1 MSDRDAPGRTPWWLE
16 RGDAICVDC
25 GDAFHPEAMVRC
37 QDCDELVCAT
47 CVVEVRGDGDGE
59 GALAVVCHACAEA
72 RG

>member
-1 MSDRDAPGRTPWWLE
+1 MNEGDGPGRMPWWLD

-25 GDAFHPEAMVRC
+25 DDAFHPEATVRC

-47 CVVEVRGDGDGE
+47 CVVEARGE
-59 GALAVVCHACAEA
+59 GGVVVVCHACAEA